1 MARFA
6 RLAPV
11 FLAVS
16 LLAAC
21 TEQAGGEL
29 GDLFKGAPAELET
42 LPAPAGLTPSERA
55 AWNAMSPAKQHEA
68 RAFIDG
74 GGTFAEFLAV

>member
-1 MARFA
+1 MARLL
-6 RLAPV
+6 RLAPI

-21 TEQAGGEL
+21 TERAGGDL

-55 AWNAMSPAKQHEA
+55 AWNAMSPSKQHEA
-68 RAFIDG
+68 RAFMDA
-74 GGTFAEFLAV
+74 GGTFGEFLAV